1 MVQTSPSRRFAW
13 QRPTALLVVLL
24 FVAFVAAWQS
34 SALAQE
40 LPAHRLYRGDMP
52 TGIIGRAQA
61 LRPGRAGYF
70 QPVELKTPEG
80 AKISVC
86 EDGRYGEAQE
96 TRALVGFLIGPVY
109 YLKVTNIP
117 LNEGVEIFP
126 TIELLDR
133 LCPPAG
139 EELRFPIPIEL
150 TLEELDLAAQGK
162 FITRVIYLED
172 PQAAL
177 GVRQDPDR
185 QRYFEVDRGTDVL
198 EMADRLGR
206 PMAILRMGSRVTTE
220 QDFIE
225 GNVRPAAY
233 MRYPFPAAPAPQ
245 RLVVPPGQDLPVSD
259 FHEHVPR
266 VEPDQKWTIIPTYV
280 FPQDRSPYAPPRR

>member
-1 MVQTSPSRRFAW
+1 MLA
-13 QRPTALLVVLL
+13 ALLL
-24 FVAFVAAWQS
+24 AAWQDA
-34 SALAQE
+34 ALAQAS
-40 LPAHRLYRGDMP
+40 PAHRLYSGDMP

-61 LRPGRAGYF
+61 QRPGKAGYF
-70 QPVELKTPEG
+70 QPVELKAPEG
-80 AKISVC
+80 AEISVA
-86 EDGRYGEAQE
+86 EDGRYGEPQA
-96 TRALVGFLIGPVY
+96 TRSLVGFLIGPVY
-109 YLKVTNIP
+109 HLKVTKIP

-133 LCPPAG
+133 LCPPPG

-162 FITRVIYLED
+162 YITRVIYLED

-185 QRYFEVDRGTDVL
+185 QRYFEVDRHTDVL

-220 QDFIE
+220 QDFVE
-225 GNVRPAAY
+225 GIVRPAAY
-233 MRYPFPAAPAPQ
+233 MRYPFPAAPAAQQ
-245 RLVVPPGQDLPVSD
+245 RIIMPPDQDIPVSD

-266 VEPDQKWTIIPTYV
+266 VEPDQKWTILPTYL